1 MTDSVETKRAA
12 DSTLQ
17 VGSQAIY
24 LALMFGAIGA
34 VVGLV
39 YTKLNPLPEL
49 TGPGSY
55 GLFAACSASVVA
67 AVVSAIGYVRSRN
80 RPGQEWRQELAP
92 WTFAV
97 NTISVVI
104 VHTAL
109 AFLGTYVLF
118 AVLSQAL
125 VGFSVLPLFGTIMT
139 AISLGMTAYLVFP
152 SVARMNTQRSSSLL
166 MTFVVLGTTT
176 SAVTS
181 SDASWWKLDFSELG
195 AHNDLSSWIFNGT
208 LIAGGLLVTT
218 FAVYISHDMYALV
231 ATGRLSDRSSPR
243 TVAASFI
250 TMGVMLAGVGIFPVD
265 EFFWIHTFAA
275 SGMGVVYL
283 VLLIGGRRHLSGMPR
298 MYFVSSWLFLAA
310 TLVSVVLYL
319 TRFFSLT
326 TLEVIVFAAIFGWI
340 AVFIQF
346 LGAAGEGEQGTV

>member
-1 MTDSVETKRAA
+1 M
-12 DSTLQ
+12 
-17 VGSQAIY
+17 
-24 LALMFGAIGA
+24 
-34 VVGLV
+34 
-39 YTKLNPLPEL
+39 
-49 TGPGSY
+49 
-55 GLFAACSASVVA
+55 
-67 AVVSAIGYVRSRN
+67 VSAIGYVRSRN

-118 AVLSQAL
+118 AVLSLAL

-139 AISLGMTAYLVFP
+139 ALSLGMTAYLVFP

-176 SAVTS
+176 SAVTT

-231 ATGRLSDRSSPR
+231 ATGRLADSSSPR

-265 EFFWIHTFAA
+265 DFFWIHTFAA

-298 MYFVSSWLFLAA
+298 TVFRVLVAFPCHDACIGSPLPHPRLLADDPRGHRLRGDLWLDRRVHPVPRRGWGRRTVGVTTTSWPTVLAIRRGSA
-310 TLVSVVLYL
+310 TARGSG
-319 TRFFSLT
+319 S
-326 TLEVIVFAAIFGWI
+326 
-340 AVFIQF
+340 
-346 LGAAGEGEQGTV
+346 